1 MPTYDAIVVGAR
13 CAGSPTAMLLA
24 RTGHRVLLID
34 RARFPSDTFRAHFV
48 RVPAVRYLRQW
59 GLLDRVL
66 ASGCPPVRKRTTD
79 LGDFRLTGY
88 PPGFGDVPGDLAPRR
103 FVLDA
108 ILVEAAVAAG
118 AEVREGFTV
127 EDLVFDGDSVVGV
140 RGRAGGNVVEERA
153 RMVVGADGQYSL
165 VARRVGAD
173 TRCATPPLTFAY
185 YSYWADVPVEGIEV
199 VHRPAA
205 GCAFI
210 TFPTNNGLSVVAVQ
224 ARMAQFP
231 AWRHDLEGHF
241 FAALRLAPDLHD
253 RVRLGRR
260 VDRWRGSGDLPNF
273 IRAAR
278 GPGWAL
284 VGDAGYHRDPLPA
297 QGISD
302 AFRDAQAAAEA
313 IHAGLTASQSIE
325 SAMSDFEARRDAA
338 ALAGY
343 EATVRACAL
352 SAPPPELLRLRAALR
367 GNQADT
373 NRFYGVEFGTVP
385 RQEFYAPENIVR
397 ILCANVAQPY

>member
-1 MPTYDAIVVGAR
+1 
-13 CAGSPTAMLLA
+13 
-24 RTGHRVLLID
+24 
-34 RARFPSDTFRAHFV
+34 
-48 RVPAVRYLRQW
+48 
-59 GLLDRVL
+59 
-66 ASGCPPVRKRTTD
+66 
-79 LGDFRLTGY
+79 
-88 PPGFGDVPGDLAPRR
+88 
-103 FVLDA
+103 
-108 ILVEAAVAAG
+108 
-118 AEVREGFTV
+118 
-127 EDLVFDGDSVVGV
+127 
-140 RGRAGGNVVEERA
+140 
-153 RMVVGADGQYSL
+153 MVIGADGQYSL
-165 VARRVGAD
+165 VARRAHAE

-210 TFPTNNGLSVVAVQ
+210 AFPTNDGMSVVAVQ
-224 ARMAQFP
+224 ARMSQFP

-260 VDRWRGSGDLPNF
+260 VERWRGSGDLPNF
-273 IRAAR
+273 IRAVR

-302 AFRDAQAAAEA
+302 AFRDAHALAQA
-313 IHAGLTASQSIE
+313 IHAGLEGRLSLE
-325 SAMSDFEARRDAA
+325 SAMTEFAMRRNAA

-373 NRFYGVEFGTVP
+373 DRFYGVEFGTVP
-385 RQEFYAPENIVR
+385 RDEFYAPDNVAR
-397 ILCANVAQPY
+397 ILCADLAPRW